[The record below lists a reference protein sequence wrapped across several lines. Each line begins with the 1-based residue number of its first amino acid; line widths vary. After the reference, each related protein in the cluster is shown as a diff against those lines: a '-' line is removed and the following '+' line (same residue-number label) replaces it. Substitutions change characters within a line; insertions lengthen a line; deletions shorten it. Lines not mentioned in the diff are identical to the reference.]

1 MPAKILSKR
10 FQQVI
15 LLTLLI
21 ISSYVFSHYFITVTW
36 LQFIFNFLVVLGLLM
51 LFYTAS
57 SASKVVLP
65 VNDSLSDKIAR
76 MNQAAK
82 NIDNKASELA
92 INAAE
97 ISFFLDQLNQA
108 INKSGEDVDQLAT
121 AAEQMSA
128 STKEMSQNAVLASS
142 QAEQALQASNDGA
155 QTINNNIDMV
165 KQLNTGVLAAA
176 EKIKSLEGKAVEIQG
191 ITEVIDAISGQT
203 NLLALNAAI
212 EAARAGEQGRGF
224 AVVADEVRTLASRT
238 ADATDQ
244 IATMLK
250 QISHETEQTTEV
262 MVKIVEQSASVVT
275 TMDNLAAA
283 LNQINTLTTESSQA
297 SEQIS
302 HALHEYEET
311 SATISAAINNLHDF
325 LVSKGR
331 DTQEVSAQADNL
343 SRSTESIF
351 VELANFNTN
360 SLVEKMSEQV
370 QSAATSVG
378 KLFEEKIAEG
388 KISQHDLFNFSYHKI
403 ANTNPQKYSTSFDQF
418 TDQYLPA
425 IQEPLLAQNK
435 AMIYAGAVDINGY
448 FPTHNACFSKPL
460 TGNYDVDM
468 AQSRTKRIFD
478 DPTGIR
484 CGKHTEK
491 FLLQTYKR
499 DTGEI
504 MHDISAPIYVKG
516 KHWGG
521 FRIGFRA
528 K

>member
-1 MPAKILSKR
+1 MSSKIVANR
-10 FQQVI
+10 FWQT
-15 LLTLLI
+15 TLLSVLL
-21 ISSYVFSHYFITVTW
+21 ISIFIASYYFISITW
-36 LQFIFNFLVVLGLLM
+36 LQISVNFILIFILLW
-51 LFYTAS
+51 LFYNTTS
-57 SASKVVLP
+57 PHKITLP
-65 VNDSLSDKIAR
+65 EHDTLANKISY
-76 MNQAAK
+76 MNHAAK
-82 NIDNKASELA
+82 NIDDKTSELA

-97 ISFFLDQLNQA
+97 ISFFLDQLNAA
-108 INKSGEDVDQLAT
+108 INKSGDDVDQLAT

-142 QAEQALQASNDGA
+142 QAEQALQASSDGA
-155 QTINNNIDMV
+155 DTINSNIDMV
-165 KQLNTGVLAAA
+165 KNLNVGVLAAA
-176 EKIKSLEGKAVEIQG
+176 EKIKSLKSKAAEIQG

-250 QISHETEQTTEV
+250 QISQETEQTTDV
-262 MVKIVEQSASVVT
+262 MGNVVEQTATVVQ
-275 TMDNLAAA
+275 TMDDLSYS
-283 LNQINTLTTESSQA
+283 LNQIKALTTESSQA

-302 HALHEYEET
+302 HALQEYEDT
-311 SATISAAINNLHDF
+311 SATISAAIANLHDF
-325 LVSKGR
+325 LISKGK
-331 DTQEVSAQADNL
+331 DTKEVSIQADNL

-351 VELANFNTN
+351 VELAAFSTG
-360 SLVEKMSEQV
+360 SLIEDMSAQV
-370 QSAATSVG
+370 QKAAKSVG
-378 KLFEEKIAEG
+378 KLFEQKIAEG
-388 KISQHDLFNFSYHKI
+388 KISQQDLFNFRYQKI
-403 ANTNPQKYSTSFDQF
+403 PNTNPQKYSTAFDKF

-425 IQEPLLAQNK
+425 IQEPLLVQNK
-435 AMIYAGAVDINGY
+435 AMIYAGAVDVNGY
-448 FPTHNACFSKPL
+448 FPTHNACFAKPL
-460 TGNYDVDM
+460 TGNYDIDM

-478 DPTGIR
+478 DPTGSR

-504 MHDISAPIYVKG
+504 MHDISAPIYVNG

-528 K
+528 N